1 MSPELI
7 ILINNNPEL
16 LFLLNYNM
24 NNLFTLVKTNIYSLG
39 IILIQ
44 MILKQ

>member
-7 ILINNNPEL
+7 ILTNNNPEL
-16 LFLLNYNM
+16 IFLLNYNM
-24 NNLFTLVKTNIYSLG
+24 NNLFILVKTNIYSLG

-44 MILKQ
+44 MI

>member
-7 ILINNNPEL
+7 ILTNNNPEL
-16 LFLLNYNM
+16 LFSLNYNT
-24 NNLFTLVKTNIYSLG
+24 NNFFTLVKTNIYSLG

>member
-7 ILINNNPEL
+7 ILTKHNPEL
-16 LFLLNYNM
+16 IFLLNYNM

-44 MILKQ
+44 MI

>member
-7 ILINNNPEL
+7 ILINNNSEL
-16 LFLLNYNM
+16 SFLLNYNM
-24 NNLFTLVKTNIYSLG
+24 NNLFILVKTNIYSLG

-44 MILKQ
+44 MI

>member
-7 ILINNNPEL
+7 ILTNTNPEL
-16 LFLLNYNM
+16 IFLLNYNM

-44 MILKQ
+44 MI

>member
-24 NNLFTLVKTNIYSLG
+24 NNLFNLVKTNIYSLG